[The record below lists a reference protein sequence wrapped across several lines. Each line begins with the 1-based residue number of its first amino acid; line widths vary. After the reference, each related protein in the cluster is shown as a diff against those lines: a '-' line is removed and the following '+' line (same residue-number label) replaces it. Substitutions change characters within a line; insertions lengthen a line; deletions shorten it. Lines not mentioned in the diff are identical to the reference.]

1 MKIYDS
7 VGYFSILCKENPKYT
22 HFKINQI
29 KPHLRIIQAFFFKKK
44 NKNVSLQKNNIMKR
58 KTITLAIVAL
68 LFIDSVWCQTASLIR
83 TYSETTDSD
92 IHLQVYTSSSSTI
105 QSDNLDSYEIE
116 CIYEDKK

>member
-1 MKIYDS
+1 
-7 VGYFSILCKENPKYT
+7 
-22 HFKINQI
+22 
-29 KPHLRIIQAFFFKKK
+29 
-44 NKNVSLQKNNIMKR
+44 MKR

>member
-1 MKIYDS
+1 
-7 VGYFSILCKENPKYT
+7 
-22 HFKINQI
+22 
-29 KPHLRIIQAFFFKKK
+29 
-44 NKNVSLQKNNIMKR
+44 MKR

-68 LFIDSVWCQTASLIR
+68 LFIDCAWCQTASRIR

-92 IHLQVYTSSSSTI
+92 VHLQVYTSSSSTI